1 MLDLKKVAK
10 QIKEDG
16 LYTFIYNEMKEITGK
31 GELSEEEV
39 LHLLNKEPKFLQDY
53 KTLNTQSEIS
63 NIQIAYQEIYDDD
76 PPECREIK
84 QLINKNREELIRL
97 EPFENKPDNML
108 YAVWIG
114 SAVIFLIF
122 VIHNLVVL
130 YTFWYEKYPL
140 AVYLSYVAVSIL
152 GYLYYKKRIK
162 THLVNHLKFK
172 EIEKETGILIE
183 KGKKS
188 GCLKKIYID

>member
-1 MLDLKKVAK
+1 MLDLKKVAR
-10 QIKEDG
+10 QIKEEG

-39 LHLLNKEPKFLQDY
+39 LYLLNKNPKFLQDY

-63 NIQIAYQEIYDDD
+63 NIQIAYQEIQEDDT
-76 PPECREIK
+76 PECKKIK
-84 QLINKNREELIRL
+84 QMINRNREELIRL
-97 EPFENKPDNML
+97 EPYENKPDSML

-130 YTFWYEKYPL
+130 YTYWYEKYPFVVYFSYL
-140 AVYLSYVAVSIL
+140 AVCVL
-152 GYLYYKKRIK
+152 GYLYYRKRIK
-162 THLVNHLKFK
+162 DHYKNHVKFK
-172 EIEKETGILIE
+172 NIEEETKNLV
-183 KGKKS
+183 KMGKDN
-188 GCLKKIYID
+188 GCLKKIYI

>member
-76 PPECREIK
+76 PPECKKLK
-84 QLINKNREELIRL
+84 QKINEYREELIRL

-162 THLVNHLKFK
+162 IHLVNHLKFK

>member
-1 MLDLKKVAK
+1 MMLDLKKVAK
-10 QIKEDG
+10 QIKRDG

-39 LHLLNKEPKFLQDY
+39 LHLLNKNPKFLQDY

-63 NIQIAYQEIYDDD
+63 NIQIAYQEILEEDT
-76 PPECREIK
+76 PECKKIK
-84 QLINKNREELIRL
+84 QMINKNREELIRL
-97 EPFENKPDNML
+97 EPYENKPDSML
-108 YAVWIG
+108 YAVWVG

-140 AVYLSYVAVSIL
+140 AVYLSYVVVSIS
-152 GYLYYKKRIK
+152 GYLYYRKRIK
-162 THLVNHLKFK
+162 DHHKNHAMFK
-172 EIEKETGILIE
+172 RIEAETKSLIE
-183 KGKKS
+183 KGKKD
-188 GCLKKIYID
+188 GCLKKVYM

>member
-39 LHLLNKEPKFLQDY
+39 LHLLTKEPKFLQDY

-76 PPECREIK
+76 PPECKKLK
-84 QLINKNREELIRL
+84 QKINEYREELIRL

-108 YAVWIG
+108 YALWIG

-130 YTFWYEKYPL
+130 YTFWYEKYPA
-140 AVYLSYVAVSIL
+140 AVYASYIVVLIL
-152 GYLYYKKRIK
+152 GYLYYRKRIQQ
-162 THLVNHLKFK
+162 HYLNHTKFK
-172 EIEKETGILIE
+172 NIEEKVKLLIETG
-183 KGKKS
+183 KKTK
-188 GCLKKIYID
+188 CLKKIYI